1 MNRLSTE
8 KRASILG
15 MLTEGMSLRATTR
28 LAGVSIDTV
37 SKLLVDVGT
46 ACSVYMDEHIRD
58 LPCTRIEAD
67 EIWSFVGMKQKHV
80 PEERQG
86 EYGIGDVWTWVG
98 LCADTK
104 LVPSFLVGQRDAPD
118 AFAFMEDLA
127 SRLSSR
133 VQLST
138 DGLRLYLMAV
148 ENAFGSEVDYATI
161 VKLYGADPEPQRRYS
176 PAKCTGTE
184 RTIIQ
189 GDPDRRSIST
199 SHVERQNLTIRM
211 GNRRFTRLT
220 NAFSKK
226 VENHAA
232 SVALHF
238 MHYNFAR
245 PHKSLKNPY
254 PRTPAMAAGIE
265 DYAWTLRD
273 IAALL
278 D

>member
-8 KRASILG
+8 RRAQIIGCLV
-15 MLTEGMSLRATTR
+15 EGMSIRATTR
-28 LAGVSIDTV
+28 LAGCSSNTV
-37 SKLLVDVGT
+37 SKLLVDIGT
-46 ACSVYMDEHIRD
+46 ACSAFMDEAMRD
-58 LPCTRIEAD
+58 LSCRRIECD
-67 EIWSFVGMKQKHV
+67 EIWSFVAMKERHV
-80 PEERQG
+80 PEDRRG
-86 EYGIGDVWTWVG
+86 EYGVGDVWTWIG
-98 LCADTK
+98 IDADTK
-104 LVPSFLVGQRDAPD
+104 LVPSFLVGQRDTPD

-127 SRLSSR
+127 SRLANR
-133 VQLST
+133 VQLTT
-138 DGLRLYLMAV
+138 DGLRTYLVAV
-148 ENAFGSEVDYATI
+148 ENAFGSDIDYATI

-176 PAKCTGTE
+176 PAKCIGSE
-184 RTIIQ
+184 RTVIQ
-189 GDPDRRSIST
+189 GDPDQRLIST
-199 SHVERQNLTIRM
+199 SYIERQNLTLRM

-238 MHYNFAR
+238 MHYNFGR
-245 PHKSLKNPY
+245 VHKSLKNPY

-265 DYAWTLRD
+265 DHVWTLRE